1 MTARTFGFRDIRE
14 TVVRFVSAM
23 VDDRVKSDLAL
34 AS

>member
-1 MTARTFGFRDIRE
+1 MTARTFGFRDISE
-14 TVVRFVSAM
+14 TVVRFVPAM